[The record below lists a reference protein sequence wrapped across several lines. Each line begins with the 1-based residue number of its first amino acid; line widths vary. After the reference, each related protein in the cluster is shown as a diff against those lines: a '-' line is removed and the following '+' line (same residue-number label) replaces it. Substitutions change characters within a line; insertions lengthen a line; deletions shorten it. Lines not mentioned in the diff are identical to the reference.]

1 MRLRRFLVL
10 FIVLGALTT
19 AACRP
24 PASVVTDPGRR
35 GYYAAQVLQRVA
47 EVQNIAIQL
56 SATTPPALSVEH
68 ARIIVQWSVVAAK
81 VLKQADEGWAKVV
94 LASWMEVK
102 AQLPPS
108 VFQNVQIVTLFAV
121 LDSLLQTFA
130 GGTP

>member
-1 MRLRRFLVL
+1 
-10 FIVLGALTT
+10 
-19 AACRP
+19 
-24 PASVVTDPGRR
+24 VVTDPGRR